1 MATLQSSFVV
11 GTPQA
16 DGRSYVIETH
26 VDAAGVA
33 HIYEYLSDGSPSP
46 QSIME
51 ERAATISAVLDE
63 REAARLLVEGTEV
76 AIDPYIFLAR
86 FTAQERVAVRTA
98 SETDPYVKDFMHLL
112 DRAPGVRRSRAMP
125 GLLYL
130 QSLGCLTAER
140 VEEIGDF

>member
-1 MATLQSSFVV
+1 MPITQSNFVV
-11 GTPQA
+11 GPAQV
-16 DGRSYVIETH
+16 DGRSYVTETH
-26 VDAAGVA
+26 IDAAGVA
-33 HIYEYLSDGSPSP
+33 HIYEYLSDGAVSH
-46 QSIME
+46 QVIME
-51 ERAATISAVLDE
+51 ERAAIISAVLDE

-86 FTAQERVAVRTA
+86 FTPQERVGIREAA
-98 SETDPYVKDFMHLL
+98 DTDPYVKDFMHLL

-130 QSLGCLTAER
+130 QSINRLTAER